1 MDPSDTSACNTRR
14 LARPFLDDIP
24 HHPFLDPVFQWQDA
38 PLVPSDLAP
47 GGRLNWELPR
57 PAKTNLHIMLELK
70 EETNQIL
77 EEYRS
82 KLPLIDQAM
91 EEWVEMRGASP
102 TTTGETK
109 LRNLASI
116 ETFSDIRN
124 EGEQRDAST
133 DSYIFSMARNLDSP
147 GRADV
152 IYLADAF
159 EQKKGKERKSS
170 VPENIRAVDWL
181 DFDGSYLHV
190 AGVSYEG
197 EAETAIPDSVPPLRI
212 HKPDGRRYSRPSNV
226 RVSEWSDSES
236 MDLLP
241 TSVYSP
247 VPSSGGSQACKQLG
261 PFQEY
266 WQGHDD
272 GNEHCMEFA
281 DDSPGIE
288 ARAQAFV
295 PYPTSSEPVGHQGPR
310 RRPGMVFDHNNPARL
325 REAACRFDMS
335 P

>member
-14 LARPFLDDIP
+14 LARPFLDAIP
-24 HHPFLDPVFQWQDA
+24 HHPFLDPEFQWQDA

-82 KLPLIDQAM
+82 KIPLIDQAM

-102 TTTGETK
+102 TMTGEAK
-109 LRNLASI
+109 LRDMASFKTLW
-116 ETFSDIRN
+116 EVRN
-124 EGEQRDAST
+124 QSEQRDSST

-152 IYLADAF
+152 IYLADAV

-170 VPENIRAVDWL
+170 IPENIRAVDWL

-190 AGVSYEG
+190 AEASYQA
-197 EAETAIPDSVPPLRI
+197 EAEMAIPDSVPPLRI
-212 HKPDGRRYSRPSNV
+212 PKPGERTYSRPPNL
-226 RVSEWSDSES
+226 RVSEWSESES

-241 TSVYSP
+241 ASVYSP
-247 VPSSGGSQACKQLG
+247 EPWSAGSQACKQLG
-261 PFQEY
+261 PFQEF
-266 WQGHDD
+266 WQGREDS
-272 GNEHCMEFA
+272 NEHRMEFA
-281 DDSPGIE
+281 DTPGPE
-288 ARAQAFV
+288 AGAQAFV
-295 PYPTSSEPVGHQGPR
+295 PYPTSSKSMDHQGPR
-310 RRPGMVFDHNNPARL
+310 MRPGMVFDHEDPARL
-325 REAACRFDMS
+325 RQAACRFDMS